1 MKTNKI
7 LVAFLVV
14 AVIIIMF
21 GIIYICYS
29 LSDLK
34 EDNNDDSNYNYTNNY
49 DSSISDIKKDTFIT
63 MAQQSASEVRL
74 NFINGDYDV
83 IGNPSNGECLAVSV
97 NSTSI
102 DSTSSFDSPISNDS
116 YVIIYNKSGSY
127 EYYIQMIDEAG
138 NGFGLYREY
147 DLEGDLVVNN
157 KQDIQV
163 ISEGSKINLYSDD
176 GNNSCLV
183 MGIVN

>member
-1 MKTNKI
+1 
-7 LVAFLVV
+7 
-14 AVIIIMF
+14 
-21 GIIYICYS
+21 
-29 LSDLK
+29 
-34 EDNNDDSNYNYTNNY
+34 
-49 DSSISDIKKDTFIT
+49 
-63 MAQQSASEVRL
+63 
-74 NFINGDYDV
+74 
-83 IGNPSNGECLAVSV
+83 
-97 NSTSI
+97 
-102 DSTSSFDSPISNDS
+102 
-116 YVIIYNKSGSY
+116 
-127 EYYIQMIDEAG
+127 MIDEAG

>member
-1 MKTNKI
+1 MKTNKV

-83 IGNPSNGECLAVSV
+83 IGNPSNG
-97 NSTSI
+97 
-102 DSTSSFDSPISNDS
+102 
-116 YVIIYNKSGSY
+116 
-127 EYYIQMIDEAG
+127 
-138 NGFGLYREY
+138 
-147 DLEGDLVVNN
+147 
-157 KQDIQV
+157 
-163 ISEGSKINLYSDD
+163 
-176 GNNSCLV
+176 
-183 MGIVN
+183 